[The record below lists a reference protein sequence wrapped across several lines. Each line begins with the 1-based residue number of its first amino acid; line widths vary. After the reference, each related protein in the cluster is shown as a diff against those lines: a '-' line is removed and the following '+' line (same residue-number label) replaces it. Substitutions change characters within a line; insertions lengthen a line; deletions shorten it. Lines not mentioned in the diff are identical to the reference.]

1 MKLPWDMKKWGE
13 LLKRYQ
19 AVLLVLVV
27 GLGLLLWPAGTGKEG
42 DFAASEEQRAI
53 MDSDAYIADLERRLE
68 TALSQMEGVGEATVV
83 LTLESGTRRVLAYDQ
98 NGEGLETVVI
108 SAGTGQQETVTVQE
122 LAPRLQGALIICPGG
137 GDPKVRL
144 NILQAVEALT
154 GLRANQ
160 ISICQGTG
168 GNAK

>member
-108 SAGTGQQETVTVQE
+108 WKGWRRWSSLPEQDS
-122 LAPRLQGALIICPGG
+122 R
-137 GDPKVRL
+137 R
-144 NILQAVEALT
+144 
-154 GLRANQ
+154 R
-160 ISICQGTG
+160 
-168 GNAK
+168 

>member
-108 SAGTGQQETVTVQE
+108 SAGM
-122 LAPRLQGALIICPGG
+122 
-137 GDPKVRL
+137 

>member
-1 MKLPWDMKKWGE
+1 M
-13 LLKRYQ
+13 
-19 AVLLVLVV
+19 
-27 GLGLLLWPAGTGKEG
+27 
-42 DFAASEEQRAI
+42 
-53 MDSDAYIADLERRLE
+53 
-68 TALSQMEGVGEATVV
+68 V